1 MGCVWPDCVRV
12 IQLIINKYKNMFHL
26 RWAYQWSI
34 GALVLLL
41 AGFTYFLLLNQQSYF
56 IRAEIAAFYSDAQ
69 YIAQVAANVAQGYS
83 YSYWDGY
90 IYSFW
95 DYEISTGPIIV
106 YPIALALSMGLDKY
120 SALFYIPLS
129 INLLLWSVM
138 IFFIWQRTTPYKTVL
153 ISTLLTLFMLG
164 TQRWLWYLPLGEVS
178 GVIFYLLSLLLIWEE
193 KHVRWAGLLYGLA
206 VLCKLSFVLIAPV
219 LLVYMLIYRG
229 GRNAIT
235 YGGFA
240 VLPLILFVISL
251 YVFSPDTISPIGF
264 FQYFYALIIDSFLW
278 ALPELMYWE
287 QAKEYGFINKVLWNL
302 NVYNGIWW
310 DNWDFTLFLMTA
322 AIFVLVTIRLA
333 LKQSFVTA
341 RYKLTLL
348 YGIGLVLFV
357 WAFCVGLKGA
367 RYAHPLYVTMFFS
380 TLYLLQFLSKKI
392 AFTIVAVLL
401 SLSVYHLEKRGWVLE
416 RQQIDTVER
425 NVEAAAS
432 LLSFMQQNQIEQV
445 LFGASLKVPYLD
457 LAYHLPRSDMLLHV
471 YAYLDTLP
479 VLANQDECKKT
490 KWPLLVGGLSTGEKL
505 SDMARCIEAA
515 QPVELQLLADH
526 VLLLEFKIDSP
537 SCSVV
542 AWSNGD
548 YQLFRCSA
556 AEFADY
562 IQKVTKQAVVLSR

>member
-1 MGCVWPDCVRV
+1 
-12 IQLIINKYKNMFHL
+12 MFHL

-235 YGGFA
+235 YSGFA

>member
-1 MGCVWPDCVRV
+1 
-12 IQLIINKYKNMFHL
+12 MFHL
-26 RWAYQWSI
+26 RWAYPWSI

-69 YIAQVAANVAQGYS
+69 YIAQVAANIAQGYS

-95 DYEISTGPIIV
+95 DYEITTGPIIV

-229 GRNAIT
+229 WRNAIT
-235 YGGFA
+235 YSGFA

-348 YGIGLVLFV
+348 YGIALVFFV

-515 QPVELQLLADH
+515 QPVELQLLADY

>member
-1 MGCVWPDCVRV
+1 
-12 IQLIINKYKNMFHL
+12 MFHL

-235 YGGFA
+235 YSGFA

-348 YGIGLVLFV
+348 CGIGLVLFV